1 MPWTAATRSLRT
13 PAIASCVN
21 CCGCGG
27 GDGGGVCWTG
37 VGGRP
42 WPGAVPGAGR
52 VGAESD
58 AVAPAESE
66 AVTPGAEAAEVE
78 ELAAAAVVELMGS
91 GGGGGGGGIGGGEDM
106 VETRVPDTKLVGLGF
121 LPALLRRLYGQNSEG
136 WGRGRR
142 LRRVGAVA
150 REEKGGSD

>member
-1 MPWTAATRSLRT
+1 M
-13 PAIASCVN
+13 
-21 CCGCGG
+21 
-27 GDGGGVCWTG
+27 CWTG
-37 VGGRP
+37 AGGHP

-58 AVAPAESE
+58 AVAP
-66 AVTPGAEAAEVE
+66 GAEATAVE
-78 ELAAAAVVELMGS
+78 ELTGS
-91 GGGGGGGGIGGGEDM
+91 DGGGGGGGIGGGEDM

-150 REEKGGSD
+150 RKKKAGGG

>member
-1 MPWTAATRSLRT
+1 M
-13 PAIASCVN
+13 
-21 CCGCGG
+21 
-27 GDGGGVCWTG
+27 
-37 VGGRP
+37 
-42 WPGAVPGAGR
+42 
-52 VGAESD
+52 
-58 AVAPAESE
+58 PAESFQN
-66 AVTPGAEAAEVE
+66 AGVGRLSQGV
-78 ELAAAAVVELMGS
+78 AVVRTALVEGNAARN

-150 REEKGGSD
+150 RKKRAARLGQGAARVSGSSGAGQ

>member
-1 MPWTAATRSLRT
+1 MPWTAATRSVRT
-13 PAIASCVN
+13 PAIASGVN
-21 CCGCGG
+21 CCVCGG
-27 GDGGGVCWTG
+27 GDGGGVGWTG
-37 VGGRP
+37 AGGRP
-42 WPGAVPGAGR
+42 WPGAVPGAWRG
-52 VGAESD
+52 GAESD

-66 AVTPGAEAAEVE
+66 AVTLGAEAAAVL
-78 ELAAAAVVELMGS
+78 ELAAAAVVELTGS
-91 GGGGGGGGIGGGEDM
+91 GGGGGIGGGEDM

-150 REEKGGSD
+150 REEKGGGG